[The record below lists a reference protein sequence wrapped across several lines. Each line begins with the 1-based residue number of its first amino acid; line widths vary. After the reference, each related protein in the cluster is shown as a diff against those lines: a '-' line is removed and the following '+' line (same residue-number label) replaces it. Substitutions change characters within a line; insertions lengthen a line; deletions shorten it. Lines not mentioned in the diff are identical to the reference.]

1 MTIEGTKYK
10 IAITD
15 SPIYMWRTGSDHSIT
30 RIGTE
35 ENDGE
40 PLYNWDL
47 CQVGATA
54 AEINAI
60 KTLVFIGAPGTVFQV
75 PLVTSDISI
84 VETKHKDIFNELY
97 ESAYRNFIESSVT
110 VTSYGKDAEKRKCI
124 TLDIRIRAK
133 ALRSWLENKGVIR
146 KFGL

>member
-1 MTIEGTKYK
+1 MSMPIMVHAQYHCIVQCGTANTVTFRATGYGKNIK
-10 IAITD
+10 IAVAD
-15 SPIYMWRTGSDHSIT
+15 
-30 RIGTE
+30 
-35 ENDGE
+35 
-40 PLYNWDL
+40 
-47 CQVGATA
+47 

-60 KTLVFIGAPGTVFQV
+60 KTLVFIGAPGTVFQM

>member
-1 MTIEGTKYK
+1 MKNICFSILLLISMPIMVHAQYHCIVQCGT
-10 IAITD
+10 ANTVTF
-15 SPIYMWRTGSDHSIT
+15 RATGYGKNIK
-30 RIGTE
+30 
-35 ENDGE
+35 
-40 PLYNWDL
+40 
-47 CQVGATA
+47 TA
-54 AEINAI
+54 VADAEINAI

>member
-1 MTIEGTKYK
+1 MKNICFSILLLISMPIMVHAQYHCIVQCGTANTVTFRATGYGKNIK
-10 IAITD
+10 IAVAD
-15 SPIYMWRTGSDHSIT
+15 
-30 RIGTE
+30 
-35 ENDGE
+35 
-40 PLYNWDL
+40 
-47 CQVGATA
+47 

-60 KTLVFIGAPGTVFQV
+60 KTLVFIGAPGTVFQM

-124 TLDIRIRAK
+124 KLDIRIRAK

>member
-1 MTIEGTKYK
+1 MKNICFSILLLMSMPIIVHAQYHCIVQCGTANTVTFRATGYGKNIK
-10 IAITD
+10 IAVAD
-15 SPIYMWRTGSDHSIT
+15 
-30 RIGTE
+30 
-35 ENDGE
+35 
-40 PLYNWDL
+40 
-47 CQVGATA
+47 

-60 KTLVFIGAPGTVFQV
+60 KTLVFIGAPGTVFQM

>member
-1 MTIEGTKYK
+1 MSMPIMVQAQYHCIVQWGTANTVTFRATGYGKNIK
-10 IAITD
+10 IAVAD
-15 SPIYMWRTGSDHSIT
+15 
-30 RIGTE
+30 
-35 ENDGE
+35 
-40 PLYNWDL
+40 
-47 CQVGATA
+47 

>member
-1 MTIEGTKYK
+1 MKNICFSILLLMSMPIMVHAQYHCIVQCGTANTVTFRATGYGKNIK
-10 IAITD
+10 IAVAD
-15 SPIYMWRTGSDHSIT
+15 
-30 RIGTE
+30 
-35 ENDGE
+35 
-40 PLYNWDL
+40 
-47 CQVGATA
+47 

>member
-1 MTIEGTKYK
+1 MKNICFSILLLMSMPIMVHAQYHCIVQCGTANSVTFRATGYGKNIK
-10 IAITD
+10 IAVAD
-15 SPIYMWRTGSDHSIT
+15 
-30 RIGTE
+30 
-35 ENDGE
+35 
-40 PLYNWDL
+40 
-47 CQVGATA
+47 

-60 KTLVFIGAPGTVFQV
+60 KTLVFIGAPGTVFQM

>member
-1 MTIEGTKYK
+1 MKNICFSILLLISMPIMVHAQYHCIVQCGTANTVTFRATGYGKNIK
-10 IAITD
+10 IAVAD
-15 SPIYMWRTGSDHSIT
+15 
-30 RIGTE
+30 
-35 ENDGE
+35 
-40 PLYNWDL
+40 
-47 CQVGATA
+47 

-60 KTLVFIGAPGTVFQV
+60 KTLVFIGAPGTVFQM

>member
-1 MTIEGTKYK
+1 MKNICFSILLLMSMPIMVHAQYHCIVQCGTANTVTFRATGYGKNIK
-10 IAITD
+10 IAVAD
-15 SPIYMWRTGSDHSIT
+15 
-30 RIGTE
+30 
-35 ENDGE
+35 
-40 PLYNWDL
+40 
-47 CQVGATA
+47 

-60 KTLVFIGAPGTVFQV
+60 KTLVFIGAPGTVFQM